1 MPLDEDTIQK
11 VWEKGRAAADRPAA
25 QWRTDEC
32 GAWMH
37 RAQYGNS
44 ESEFGWKIQNVS
56 AGGADIVENLRPFH
70 YENDFDVANR
80 GPHCRVTADRTG
92 IAPSQLVGAPR
103 NRRV

>member
-1 MPLDEDTIQK
+1 MAWDEDTIQK
-11 VWEKGRAAADRPAA
+11 VWEKGRVAPDQAAE

-56 AGGADIVENLRPFH
+56 AGGADRVENLRPFH
-70 YENDFDVANR
+70 NANGFDVAR
-80 GPHCRVTADRTG
+80 RKAHCHVTADRTG